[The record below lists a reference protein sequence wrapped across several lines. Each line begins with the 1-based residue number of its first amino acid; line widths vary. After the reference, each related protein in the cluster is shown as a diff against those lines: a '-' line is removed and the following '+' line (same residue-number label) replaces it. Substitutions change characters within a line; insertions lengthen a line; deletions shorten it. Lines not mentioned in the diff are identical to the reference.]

1 MIAPP
6 VDRLSSPAAA
16 GLRVDDHEL
25 IARQMR
31 HGLGDPWLAT
41 RPQGAGAVVKFIG
54 PAEGQSAPRDF
65 DEHVKRLMRVTSPN
79 LVTLRGGGVFQGWL
93 YVITEAVEAR
103 TFDDWL
109 VGQRESGAPVPAGV
123 ALHLF
128 DSLCG
133 ALQGAHR
140 QGVAHGA
147 LSPSTVLLR
156 ALSPGA
162 YHAWVLDLGLGRW
175 LRDASTVAA
184 VNPPPVAYLAPEQ
197 DAGGDGTVR
206 SDVFSLALLL
216 VELLC
221 GTAAPGCGPRETFAR
236 GVPRLHKTLPAVLK
250 GLRPDVHED
259 FWTTLASALHPD
271 AAQRPESAQQLKSRV
286 RAAAQNAGLWRDT
299 PEPAPEP
306 PAPRADGGSSQ
317 PAKSRD
323 EAVPEG
329 WQHSERVR
337 VDPNAIRALMAQSQV
352 PRRKTVAPAAPEPT
366 PSAPPPPTA
375 PAITPPPAT
384 IPMPAVAA
392 PEAERTD
399 AAIALPDGPPSF
411 SDLPDDDYQ
420 GTVRRPSLH
429 ESSTVAAPMA
439 PRRPTQPSPPAR
451 PTPAPPQAKPAAP
464 ASRLRSQTRSIQEED
479 RSAFQTLPASRGFG
493 EVAPIEGHPGATMK
507 VMRVSVPGLPTA
519 IPDELEDTTLSDP
532 PPPRASAPVES
543 TVALYAPPGDPPD
556 FDKHTRAASPQQRPM
571 TMPPASYAPP
581 ASFAP
586 PAAVRAT
593 VRAPMGAAPFVLKPP
608 DAPQSP
614 RPSRWWIAP
623 AVLVAALLVAALAW
637 WVALPNS
644 P

>member
-1 MIAPP
+1 

-25 IARQMR
+25 IARQPR

-54 PAEGQSAPRDF
+54 PTEGNTAPRDF
-65 DEHVKRLMRVTSPN
+65 DEHVKRLVRVTSPN

-103 TFDDWL
+103 TLDDWL
-109 VGQRESGAPVPAGV
+109 VGQRETGSPTPAGV

-140 QGVAHGA
+140 QGIAHGA
-147 LSPSTVLLR
+147 LSPATVLLR

-175 LRDASTVAA
+175 LRDASIVAA
-184 VNPPPVAYLAPEQ
+184 VAPPPVAYLAPEQ
-197 DAGGDGTVR
+197 DAGGDGTPR

-221 GTAAPGCGPRETFAR
+221 GTATPGCGPRETFAR
-236 GVPRLHKTLPAVLK
+236 AVPRLHKTLPAALK
-250 GLRPDVHED
+250 ALRPDVHED
-259 FWTTLASALHPD
+259 FWTTLTSALHPD
-271 AAQRPESAQQLKSRV
+271 AAQRPESAQQLKSRI

-306 PAPRADGGSSQ
+306 PAPRTDGTSSQ
-317 PAKSRD
+317 PTKSRD

-337 VDPNAIRALMAQSQV
+337 VDPNAIRALMAQSV
-352 PRRKTVAPAAPEPT
+352 APRRKTVAPAAPEPT
-366 PSAPPPPTA
+366 PA
-375 PAITPPPAT
+375 TPPPAT

-392 PEAERTD
+392 PEVDRTD
-399 AAIALPDGPPSF
+399 TAIALPDGPPSF
-411 SDLPDDDYQ
+411 SDLPDYEHQ
-420 GTVRRPSLH
+420 GTVRRPSLLDT
-429 ESSTVAAPMA
+429 STVAAPKTT
-439 PRRPTQPSPPAR
+439 RRATQPAPPAR
-451 PTPAPPQAKPAAP
+451 PPAPALPPAKPAAP
-464 ASRLRSQTRSIQEED
+464 ASRLRSQTRAIQDED
-479 RSAFQTLPASRGFG
+479 RSAFQTLPAARSFG
-493 EVAPIEGHPGATMK
+493 EVAPLDGHPGATMK
-507 VMRVSVPGLPTA
+507 VMRAAVPGLPTA
-519 IPDELEDTTLSDP
+519 IPDDLQDTTFSDP
-532 PPPRASAPVES
+532 PPLASAPVES
-543 TVALYAPPGDPPD
+543 TVALYAPPGDLPD
-556 FDKHTRAASPQQRPM
+556 FDQHTMAAASPQQRPM

-581 ASFAP
+581 A
-586 PAAVRAT
+586 V
-593 VRAPMGAAPFVLKPP
+593 VRAPVQAPIGAAPFVLRPP
-608 DAPQSP
+608 DARQPE

-623 AVLVAALLVAALAW
+623 TVLVAALLVAALAW
-637 WVALPNS
+637 FVALPNS